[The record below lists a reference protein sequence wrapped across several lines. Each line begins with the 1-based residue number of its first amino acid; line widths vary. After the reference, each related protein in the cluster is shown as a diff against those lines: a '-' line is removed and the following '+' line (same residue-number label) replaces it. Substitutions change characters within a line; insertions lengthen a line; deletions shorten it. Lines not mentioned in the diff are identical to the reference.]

1 MVAGKDWRNK
11 AHALLDEYAV
21 NRSTLR
27 MTKESFAKE
36 LGVSRQTL
44 WRDKSV
50 MNKFEQCWV
59 SSRSV
64 PQKNA
69 KDSRITE
76 LEATVT
82 QLKNE
87 NGVLLLNF
95 VLACT
100 KLRESNH
107 DPRLYFNEVVTDIQ
121 KHFPSLTP
129 AQLYDQLKEIHS

>member
-1 MVAGKDWRNK
+1 MATGKDWRNK
-11 AHALLDEYAV
+11 AHTILDEYAA
-21 NRSTLR
+21 NRSTSR
-27 MTKESFAKE
+27 MTQESFAKE

-50 MNKFEQCWV
+50 MKKFEQCRI
-59 SSRSV
+59 SSQSI
-64 PQKNA
+64 PQKNS
-69 KDSRITE
+69 KDSRIAE
-76 LEATVT
+76 LEAIVT

-107 DPRLYFNEVVTDIQ
+107 DPRLYFNEVTTDIQ

-129 AQLYDQLKEIHS
+129 AQLYDRLKEVPS